1 MNSPDPRAIAPSLPP
16 TPPAATPAH
25 AATPGAS
32 DASHL
37 DTLGI
42 LYYVLGGIT
51 AVFSLIPLVH
61 ITIGLAMINGSF
73 VSSAQPGQAP
83 PAAVGWLFFVIGL
96 TCLLGGMACAAVFAL
111 AGRRL
116 RQRRSYLLCMIVAGL
131 SCAFMPFGTILGV
144 FALIVLAKPQV
155 KPMFGPAR

>member
-1 MNSPDPRAIAPSLPP
+1 MNSPDPRVTAPTLPP
-16 TPPAATPAH
+16 TPPAATPAP

-32 DASHL
+32 DASNL

-51 AVFSLIPLVH
+51 AVFSLIPVAH
-61 ITIGLAMINGSF
+61 ITIGLAMINDSF

-83 PAAVGWLFFVIGL
+83 PAALGWMFFVIGL
-96 TCLLGGMACAAVFAL
+96 VCLLCGMACAAVFAL
-111 AGRRL
+111 AGRRM
-116 RQRRSYLLCMIVAGL
+116 RQRRSYLLCMVVAGL

-144 FALIVLAKPQV
+144 FALIALTKPQV
-155 KPMFGPAR
+155 KQLFGPAR